1 MAEKQGVAGL
11 PHTCD
16 HQGKALP
23 KLDVLTQACQAAARV
38 FRGHDQGTGEK
49 TDRVGEQVCGTCFTL
64 PCHTEE

>member
-16 HQGKALP
+16 HQGKAGC
-23 KLDVLTQACQAAARV
+23 LDASMSAAARM